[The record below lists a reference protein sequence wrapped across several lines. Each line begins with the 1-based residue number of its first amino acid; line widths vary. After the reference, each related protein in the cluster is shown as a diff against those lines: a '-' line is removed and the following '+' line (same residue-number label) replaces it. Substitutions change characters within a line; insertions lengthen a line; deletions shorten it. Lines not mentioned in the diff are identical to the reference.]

1 MSQSPL
7 CAQMCQDDNLYLFPI
22 HWIQSLSED
31 MISVMNICFLLF
43 IRREYTEKLLL
54 MFWAGMEGYVVE
66 IIDINDNQGFPM
78 KQGVLTD
85 GSIG

>member
-1 MSQSPL
+1 
-7 CAQMCQDDNLYLFPI
+7 MCQDDNLYLFPI

-66 IIDINDNQGFPM
+66 IIDINDNQVFPM

>member
-1 MSQSPL
+1 
-7 CAQMCQDDNLYLFPI
+7 MCQDDNSYLFPI

-43 IRREYTEKLLL
+43 IRREYTEKVLL

-78 KQGVLTD
+78 KQGILTD

>member
-1 MSQSPL
+1 
-7 CAQMCQDDNLYLFPI
+7 MCQDDNLYLFPI

-43 IRREYTEKLLL
+43 IRREYTQKLLL

>member
-1 MSQSPL
+1 
-7 CAQMCQDDNLYLFPI
+7 MCQDDNLYLFPI

-31 MISVMNICFLLF
+31 MISVMNIYFLLF

>member
-1 MSQSPL
+1 
-7 CAQMCQDDNLYLFPI
+7 MCQDDNLYLFPI

>member
-1 MSQSPL
+1 
-7 CAQMCQDDNLYLFPI
+7 MCQDDNLYLFPI
-22 HWIQSLSED
+22 HWSQSLSED

>member
-1 MSQSPL
+1 
-7 CAQMCQDDNLYLFPI
+7 
-22 HWIQSLSED
+22 
-31 MISVMNICFLLF
+31 
-43 IRREYTEKLLL
+43 

>member
-1 MSQSPL
+1 
-7 CAQMCQDDNLYLFPI
+7 MCQDDNLYLFPI

-43 IRREYTEKLLL
+43 IRREYTEKVLL

-78 KQGVLTD
+78 KQGILTD